1 VRRIGET
8 ELLSLAA
15 GLPPGA
21 RVVASGNFAAPHSV
35 LDRLDKAC
43 QQFVLHMLNAQP
55 GIPARDGIG
64 YETCFV
70 GPAMRDSAALHY
82 VPARLSLLP
91 ELFGSTLRPDVVVLH
106 TSPPVDGY
114 VSLGIEVNVLPAAV
128 EAARRHGGIVIAQVN
143 PRMPYTYGD
152 AELPV
157 ELVDYGFEAEE
168 GLRTVTPSLIDDTA
182 GVIGERIGRRI
193 GSGATLQLG
202 IGSVPD
208 AALRALLAHR
218 RLKVWSEMVSDGVL
232 GLERRGVLDVQVPIT
247 ASFMFGSDELYAWA
261 HRNPRLRMQR
271 TETTNDPSRIAAQ
284 VEMVSINSALQVDLF
299 AQVNAARRRSR
310 IYSGFGGQTDFVV
323 GALHSHGGQALIA
336 LRSWHP
342 KAKESSIVPMVEE
355 PVTSFQPTSVITE
368 QGVAELLGRD
378 ERVQAAN
385 LIEHAAHPRVREEL
399 WEEAAALG
407 LA

>member
-1 VRRIGET
+1 MIGET

-15 GLPPGA
+15 SLPPGA
-21 RVVASGNFAAPHSV
+21 RVVASGNFGAPHV
-35 LDRLDKAC
+35 LLDHIDKAC

-70 GPAMRDSAALHY
+70 GPAMRDSAALRY

-91 ELFGSTLRPDVVVLH
+91 QLFGSSLRPDVVVLH
-106 TSPPVDGY
+106 TSAPVDGCL
-114 VSLGIEVNVLPAAV
+114 SLGIEVNVLPAAV

-157 ELVDYGFEAEE
+157 ELVDYGFDAEE
-168 GLRTVTPSLIDDTA
+168 GLRTVAPSLIDDTA

-232 GLERRGVLDVQVPIT
+232 GLERRGVLDAQVPIT
-247 ASFMFGSDELYAWA
+247 ASFMFGSL
-261 HRNPRLRMQR
+261 
-271 TETTNDPSRIAAQ
+271 PSI
-284 VEMVSINSALQVDLF
+284 V
-299 AQVNAARRRSR
+299 
-310 IYSGFGGQTDFVV
+310 
-323 GALHSHGGQALIA
+323 ALIHSMSTM
-336 LRSWHP
+336 L
-342 KAKESSIVPMVEE
+342 KY
-355 PVTSFQPTSVITE
+355 Q
-368 QGVAELLGRD
+368 
-378 ERVQAAN
+378 
-385 LIEHAAHPRVREEL
+385 
-399 WEEAAALG
+399 
-407 LA
+407 